1 MSRLVVEALRLQDVK
16 LIRPPKFGDE
26 RGFFSELYSQR
37 SLAEHG
43 IGDSFVQDN
52 CSLSAEP
59 GTIRG
64 MHFQLPPEAQAK
76 LVRVERGAI
85 FDAFVDL
92 RRHSPTFGQAGW
104 TELRAE
110 DWTQLYVPAG
120 FAHGLCTLEPG
131 TIVHYKVSAFYAPT
145 LDRGILWNDP
155 ALGIPWPE
163 AAEQAI
169 VSDKDRVQSKLAD
182 IIDGLP
188 F

>member
-1 MSRLVVEALRLQDVK
+1 MPRMFVESSTSTDVK
-16 LIRPPKFGDE
+16 LVRPPKFGDD

-43 IGDSFVQDN
+43 IHDLFVQDN

-64 MHFQLPPEAQAK
+64 LHFQLPPETQAK

-92 RRHSPTFGQAGW
+92 RRSSPTFGQAGW
-104 TELRAE
+104 TVLRAE
-110 DWTQLYVPAG
+110 DWAQIFVPAG

-155 ALGIPWPE
+155 ALGIPWPVP
-163 AAEQAI
+163 AEKAI
-169 VSDKDRVQSKLAD
+169 VSEKDRVQPRLAEIVD
-182 IIDGLP
+182 SLP

>member
-1 MSRLVVEALRLQDVK
+1 MPQITIEALQLPDVK
-16 LIRPPKFGDE
+16 LIRPPKFCDD
-26 RGFFSELYSQR
+26 RGFFAELYSQR

-43 IGDSFVQDN
+43 IQDPFVQDN

-64 MHFQLPPEAQAK
+64 LHFQLPPETQAK

-92 RRHSPTFGQAGW
+92 RRGSPTFGQAGW
-104 TELRAE
+104 TVLRAE
-110 DWTQLYVPAG
+110 DWAQLHVPAG

-131 TIVHYKVSAFYAPT
+131 TIVHYKVSAFYAPD

-155 ALGIPWPE
+155 ALGIPWPD
-163 AAEQAI
+163 AAGKAV
-169 VSDKDRVQSKLAD
+169 VSEKDRVQPRLAE
-182 IIDGLP
+182 IIDSLP

>member
-1 MSRLVVEALRLQDVK
+1 MPQITIEALQLPDVK
-16 LIRPPKFGDE
+16 LIRPPKFGDD
-26 RGFFSELYSQR
+26 RGFFAELYSQR

-43 IGDSFVQDN
+43 IQDPFVQDN

-64 MHFQLPPEAQAK
+64 LHFQLPPETQAK

-92 RRHSPTFGQAGW
+92 RRGSPTFGQAGW
-104 TELRAE
+104 TVLRAE

-131 TIVHYKVSAFYAPT
+131 TIVHYKVSAFYAPE

-155 ALGIPWPE
+155 ALGIAWPDV
-163 AAEQAI
+163 AGKAV
-169 VSDKDRVQSKLAD
+169 VSEKDRVQPRLAE
-182 IIDGLP
+182 IIDRLP